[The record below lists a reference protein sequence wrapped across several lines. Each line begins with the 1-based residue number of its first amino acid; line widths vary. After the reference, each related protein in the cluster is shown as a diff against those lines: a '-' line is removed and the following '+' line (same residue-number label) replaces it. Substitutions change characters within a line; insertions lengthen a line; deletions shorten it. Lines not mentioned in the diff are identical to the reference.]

1 MPLFS
6 PGVERAV
13 QVALDAHRGQV
24 RKGDEPA
31 PYSTHP
37 IHVALILARA
47 GAEDEV
53 IQAGLL
59 HDVVEDSADWTLER
73 VEREFG
79 VRVRSIVA
87 ELTEDKSRSWHDR
100 KEQGIQ
106 DVACLSAEALLVK
119 ACDKLHNLSTLSA
132 ELARSRDPG
141 RVWGR
146 FRGGREETLRMS
158 RRLVESL
165 AARVQARLAGELLG
179 ALGEVEERAG
189 RP

>member
-13 QVALDAHRGQV
+13 TVALDAHRGQL

-31 PYSTHP
+31 PYATHP
-37 IHVALILARA
+37 IHVALILARGGA
-47 GAEDEV
+47 GDEV

-59 HDVVEDSADWTLER
+59 HDVVEDSPDWTLER
-73 VEREFG
+73 IEREFG
-79 VRVRSIVA
+79 SRVRSIVA
-87 ELTEDKSRSWHDR
+87 ELTEDKNRTWRER

-106 DVACLSAEALLVK
+106 DAVDLSPEALLVK
-119 ACDKLHNLSTLSA
+119 ACDKLHNLSTLSH
-132 ELARSRDPG
+132 ELARSHDPG
-141 RVWGR
+141 LVWGR

-165 AARVQARLAGELLG
+165 ASRLQPELAGELLG
-179 ALGEVEERAG
+179 VLREVEARAG
-189 RP
+189 RG